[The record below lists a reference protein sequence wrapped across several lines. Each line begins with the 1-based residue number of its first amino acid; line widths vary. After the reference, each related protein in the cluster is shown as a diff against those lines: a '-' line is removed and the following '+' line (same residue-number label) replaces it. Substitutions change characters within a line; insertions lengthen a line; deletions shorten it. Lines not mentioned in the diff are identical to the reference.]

1 MRDIEEPGDEPGE
14 PGEPQEEKNEEG
26 TAKDQRLD
34 DVHLA
39 KRLVVPCDSFG
50 GHKCSRVSKLLASLH
65 H

>member
-14 PGEPQEEKNEEG
+14 PEELGEEQNEEG

-39 KRLVVPCDSFG
+39 KRPVVPGSS
-50 GHKCSRVSKLLASLH
+50 SRW
-65 H
+65 

>member
-14 PGEPQEEKNEEG
+14 PEEPQEEKNEEG

-39 KRLVVPCDSFG
+39 KRPVVPSSS
-50 GHKCSRVSKLLASLH
+50 SR
-65 H
+65 